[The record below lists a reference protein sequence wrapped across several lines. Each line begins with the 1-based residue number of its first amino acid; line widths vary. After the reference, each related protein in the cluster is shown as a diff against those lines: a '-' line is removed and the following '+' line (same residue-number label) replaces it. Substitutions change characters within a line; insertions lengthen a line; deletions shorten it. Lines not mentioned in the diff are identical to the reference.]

1 MPRWH
6 VSVIGVGNRY
16 ENRCQNKGCRRFI
29 AFANFICQ
37 RETLIKIDS
46 SNIRLIFAMR
56 DVLAIQQIL
65 FLRYVFNRHIYEM
78 LINTFNRHIYEYGN
92 IKSNVDAC
100 DNLIWPQLIEFF
112 NRDPVSYPI
121 SGIEWRFR
129 TRTYTQIDSI
139 KFNSINFFPLRS
151 FSIAILDA

>member
-1 MPRWH
+1 M
-6 VSVIGVGNRY
+6 SVIDT

-65 FLRYVFNRHIYEM
+65 FLRYVFNRHIYET

-100 DNLIWPQLIEFF
+100 DNLQ
-112 NRDPVSYPI
+112 V
-121 SGIEWRFR
+121 
-129 TRTYTQIDSI
+129 TC
-139 KFNSINFFPLRS
+139 
-151 FSIAILDA
+151 